1 MDILLVEDNLENA
14 QLFIRILN
22 TAGYQVVHVMR
33 GLDGLREAHHRKFA
47 AIILD
52 FDLPDIDGAQVGL
65 ALRRRIG
72 NTPLIALTA
81 QAEKVIRLKAHVFGF
96 DAFIS
101 KPCTDQELLKTV
113 ALLTQPDP
121 PPAPIANDD

>member
-14 QLFIRILN
+14 QLFIRILQ
-22 TAGYQVVHVMR
+22 TAGYSVVHTMR
-33 GLDGLREAHHRKFA
+33 GLDGMREAHNRKFA

-52 FDLPDIDGAQVGL
+52 FDLPDIDGAQIGL

-72 NTPLIALTA
+72 PVPLIALTA
-81 QAEKVIRLKAHVFGF
+81 QAEKVIRVKAKAFGF

-101 KPCTDQELLKTV
+101 KPCTDEDLLKTIE
-113 ALLTQPDP
+113 LLMARV
-121 PPAPIANDD
+121 PAVSTD